1 MLIIWTGTGF
11 DRNRLLD
18 EDVFRFPLPLS
29 PTPAAHS
36 PAVPPDILPAGYF
49 YLLWD
54 FTLTSWTLGRPG
66 NTKATFQSSLID
78 NGLPCNFFT
87 SPMQEMN
94 SSTGKS
100 NNLRRELRNLGD
112 LTIPFPTIRRSGDE
126 VSRFSSASH
135 PGYHPPAGW
144 QTVTQTWRVIGKRDH
159 LLCFS
164 LGFESSCEKIQYIK
178 YFAKWQLRW
187 RCNWMQLNQNQLAGG
202 SKVNKKI
209 TFHVKKNTFSWQTQC
224 S

>member
-1 MLIIWTGTGF
+1 MKMYSAS
-11 DRNRLLD
+11 RSPSLLL
-18 EDVFRFPLPLS
+18 RQL
-29 PTPAAHS
+29 TAQ
-36 PAVPPDILPAGYF
+36 AVPPDILPAGYF

-66 NTKATFQSSLID
+66 NTKATFQSSLKD
-78 NGLPCNFFT
+78 NGLPCNFST

-100 NNLRRELRNLGD
+100 NNLRRELRKLGD

-135 PGYHPPAGW
+135 PGYHPPTGW

-164 LGFESSCEKIQYIK
+164 LGFDSSCEKIQYISNILQSDNWDEG
-178 YFAKWQLRW
+178 ATG
-187 RCNWMQLNQNQLAGG
+187 CNRIRISLQEGQDWIIKSHFM
-202 SKVNKKI
+202 
-209 TFHVKKNTFSWQTQC
+209 
-224 S
+224 